1 MFEVSISSTS
11 ILKDSVSTIAELIDE
26 GVFKANKN
34 GITFIASDR
43 AMVAVVDFKLGAS
56 AFDEYKIDADISL
69 AVNMLNFV
77 SILRRANASDKIT
90 LRKEDAK
97 NKLEIIL
104 KGASVRRFELPL
116 LDITES
122 EIPPIDQL
130 DFTCSAELR
139 SEILEQGVADAE
151 VISDLVVFDL
161 EPDVFKMKS
170 EGDSSVAELKL
181 ERGEASLIKLD
192 VKERTKS
199 GYPLDYLKKMVK
211 AAKLS
216 QTATIKLG
224 KDFPMRL
231 DFKFADKMSLGFVLA
246 PRISDE

>member
-1 MFEVSISSTS
+1 MFEVSISNTN
-11 ILKDSVSTIAELIDE
+11 ILRDSVSTIAELIDE

-34 GITFIASDR
+34 GISFIASDR
-43 AMVAVVDFKLGAS
+43 AMVAVVDFKLGAA
-56 AFDEYKIDADISL
+56 AFDEYKIDADTSL

-90 LRKEDAK
+90 LKKEDAK

-116 LDITES
+116 LDIAES

-151 VISDLVVFDL
+151 IISDLVVFDL
-161 EPDVFKMKS
+161 EPDVFRMKS

-181 ERGEASLIKLD
+181 ERGESSLIKLD

-231 DFKFADKMSLGFVLA
+231 DFKLADKMSLGFVLA
-246 PRISDE
+246 PRISEE